1 MAELTD
7 FKTAKEVKYKLTFN
21 VDAEAYEQA
30 LVMQK
35 DLTKKGM
42 NAWFSA
48 ELKEQF
54 AKAGYE
60 LKE

>member
-21 VDAEAYEQA
+21 VSPEAYEQA

-35 DLTKKGM
+35 DLTRKGF
-42 NAWFSA
+42 NAWLNA
-48 ELKEQF
+48 EIKEQF
-54 AKAGYE
+54 ANAGYE

>member
-1 MAELTD
+1 MAELTN

-21 VDAEAYEQA
+21 VDEEAYNQA

-35 DLTKKGM
+35 DLTRKGF
-42 NAWFSA
+42 NAWLNA
-48 ELKEQF
+48 EIKEQF
-54 AKAGYE
+54 ANAGYE